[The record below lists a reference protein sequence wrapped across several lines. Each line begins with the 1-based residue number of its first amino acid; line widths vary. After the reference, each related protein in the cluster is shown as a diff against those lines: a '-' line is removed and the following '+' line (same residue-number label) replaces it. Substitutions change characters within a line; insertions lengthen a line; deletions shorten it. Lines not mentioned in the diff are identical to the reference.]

1 MRQATWWLMAGV
13 LFAAACDGGTDPA
26 EVGPVAFWGT
36 VYSGEYRGPEEP
48 RFAGVEVRGRV
59 LRGDVSNGCAGGEQV
74 GQGTTTSSARGEY
87 GLTFQLEEGVAVCV
101 RLEAW
106 KDGAVVARGAVE
118 GFVHKGGS
126 GGFNGADLMPN
137 QGFTVVIMPIKRP

>member
-1 MRQATWWLMAGV
+1 VVGV
-13 LFAAACDGGTDPA
+13 LLAAACDGGTDPA
-26 EVGPVAFWGT
+26 EMGPVAFWGT
-36 VYSGEYRGPEEP
+36 VYSGEYRGLEEP

-59 LRGDVSNGCAGGEQV
+59 LRGDATNGCAGGEQV

-87 GLTFQLEEGVAVCV
+87 GLTFPLEEGVAVCV

-118 GFVHKGGS
+118 GFVYDGEP
-126 GGFNGADLMPN
+126 GGFVGADLMPN
-137 QGFTVVIMPIKRP
+137 LGFTVVIMPIRRP